1 MELTIRSSTPED
13 AEIVAALGR
22 EFVEY
27 LGSLGDPDPRSLTAE
42 DYLRD
47 GFGEQA
53 AFSGLIA
60 ELNGQ
65 AVGYLLY
72 HQGYD
77 VDRGGRILYVIDL
90 FVREGARRHGA
101 GRALM
106 EAAAEICHRLGGREL
121 FWSVYAPNTM
131 AQVFYERLGAK
142 YTKDLKFMHWLVA
155 TH

>member
-27 LGSLGDPDPRSLTAE
+27 LCSLGDPEPRSLTAE

-90 FVREGARRHGA
+90 FVRAGARRQGA
-101 GRALM
+101 GPAPM
-106 EAAAEICHRLGGREL
+106 EGAAGICPPLGGPGL
-121 FWSVYAPNTM
+121 FLA
-131 AQVFYERLGAK
+131 VF
-142 YTKDLKFMHWLVA
+142 
-155 TH
+155 

>member
-1 MELTIRSSTPED
+1 MKVVLRSSSPLFSLLGMRAIRKGPTAGPVLRRGSVERVHIGMSALD
-13 AEIVAALGR
+13 LLAE
-22 EFVEY
+22 F
-27 LGSLGDPDPRSLTAE
+27 
-42 DYLRD
+42 
-47 GFGEQA
+47 
-53 AFSGLIA
+53 
-60 ELNGQ
+60 NGQ